1 MVQCAHRPGT
11 VSKAHSAAATLPLA
25 EGSVWG
31 GFFSHIG
38 NLYSLHQVKKL
49 LAIKA
54 LVEAAKM
61 VVDVFRIPGMRKI
74 FLRCMT
80 LRFDLRDEHNLHKI
94 VTAALVVVLLTVRM
108 GCQTLHAHTHA
119 VILCGYTKS
128 ELAQLQLPI
137 KVRFSS
143 NANMCR
149 SVLQHRVALCNA
161 VATSEYVEVARK
173 VDKRK
178 KSKADTEYDSEDEM
192 LELEK
197 EVSDRVFEDVV
208 VPVGLTGRFATVFQ
222 TRMSTKFW
230 GSLQV

>member
-1 MVQCAHRPGT
+1 M
-11 VSKAHSAAATLPLA
+11 
-25 EGSVWG
+25 
-31 GFFSHIG
+31 I
-38 NLYSLHQVKKL
+38 
-49 LAIKA
+49 
-54 LVEAAKM
+54 M
-61 VVDVFRIPGMRKI
+61 
-74 FLRCMT
+74 
-80 LRFDLRDEHNLHKI
+80 
-94 VTAALVVVLLTVRM
+94 
-108 GCQTLHAHTHA
+108 
-119 VILCGYTKS
+119 CGYTKS
-128 ELAQLQLPI
+128 ELAQLQLPM

-149 SVLQHRVALCNA
+149 SVLQHRMALCNA

-197 EVSDRVFEDVV
+197 ERPRRSDHDLVFEDVV
-208 VPVGLTGRFATVFQ
+208 IPRGLTGRFATVFQ